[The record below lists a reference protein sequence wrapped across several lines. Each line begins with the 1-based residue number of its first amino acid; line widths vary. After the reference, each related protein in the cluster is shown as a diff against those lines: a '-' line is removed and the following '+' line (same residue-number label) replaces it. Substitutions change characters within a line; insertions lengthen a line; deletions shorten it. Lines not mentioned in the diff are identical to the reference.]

1 VAQTRVIRECHKI
14 LGSGVIYVDCAQTF
28 LLGATM
34 TTGGDRIS
42 DHHLLAALQ
51 RGEESAYETLF
62 LRHYGTV
69 YGVVYGLT
77 GSREAAE
84 DIAQDTFLTLYHDAP
99 LLDYDRNL
107 VAWLCRVALNK
118 SHNSIRSEQRATSR
132 EERAAR
138 MDVPASNDDPETR
151 LLRTEEQAR
160 VRDALAQLPE
170 RQGKLLLLRNAGLS
184 YAEVADLLN
193 IAPTSVGTMLARAE
207 RSFMD
212 AYKQVETNSLARAQA
227 LRLQMER
234 TK

>member
-1 VAQTRVIRECHKI
+1 
-14 LGSGVIYVDCAQTF
+14 
-28 LLGATM
+28 M
-34 TTGGDRIS
+34 TTGGDRLS
-42 DHHLLAALQ
+42 DPLLLADLQ
-51 RGEESAYETLF
+51 RGDESAYETLF
-62 LRHYGTV
+62 LRHYGAV
-69 YGVVYGLT
+69 YGVVYGLL

-84 DIAQDTFLTLYHDAP
+84 DLTQDTFLTLYHDP
-99 LLDYDRNL
+99 PTLKHDRTL

-118 SHNSIRSEQRATSR
+118 SHNSMRGEQRAVNR
-132 EERAAR
+132 EARVAR
-138 MDVPASNDDPETR
+138 MDAAPSLSDDPEAR
-151 LLRTEEQAR
+151 LLRAEEQAR

-207 RSFMD
+207 RSFID
-212 AYKQVETNSLARAQA
+212 AYKQAETNSLARAQA